1 MFQMF
6 RDALFRLIYP
16 IKDRSCINFIYYL
29 FVMKNTIKK
38 RLQLIEINEFALELF
53 ERGTQELNLPNIT
66 KLLAMNSSVTTT
78 DDQVEHRGLD
88 PWVQW
93 VSVHTGVPSSTHGI
107 IHLGDTP
114 SNLNIQQIWQVLS
127 THGISSGIWG
137 AMNATREATPDCQFF
152 LPDPWTFSED
162 AYPDKLNS
170 LLSLPRYY
178 SKNYLDVSPRE
189 FLKRTFQLI
198 KFVMGSGSVLRLVRQ
213 LPLILRG
220 IFENGINNAMLFSLF
235 DLFSTI
241 LFLEQKRRSRPQF
254 SLIFLN
260 SIAHLQHHKWESG
273 HKLNSD
279 LRFGLRVIDRSLG
292 LLFESMEDDEAVV
305 IMNALTQRNIV
316 GEEARICY
324 RQINPAKFL
333 TSVGLDFVK
342 VEQLMTN
349 DAHVFFKDVNDRK
362 IAALE
367 LEKIKIFDKAL
378 FQVEIDNQNPLKLF
392 YQIDFWDELK
402 TDVALSINGRASK
415 FSDHFEAIVARTG
428 SHTRN
433 GNIFYASIDIPE
445 KIYNHDLIKYIYSY
459 FSIPT
464 NKNAHG

>member
-1 MFQMF
+1 ME
-6 RDALFRLIYP
+6 
-16 IKDRSCINFIYYL
+16 
-29 FVMKNTIKK
+29 NTIQK
-38 RLQLIEINEFALELF
+38 RLSLIELNEFALELF
-53 ERGTQELNLPNIT
+53 ERGTQELILPNIA
-66 KLLAMNSSVTTT
+66 KLLTMNSSVTTT
-78 DDQVEHRGLD
+78 DDRIEHRGLD

-114 SNLNIQQIWQVLS
+114 SNLNVQQIWQVLS

-137 AMNATREATPDCQFF
+137 AMNATREGAPNCQFF

-189 FLKRTFQLI
+189 FLKHTFQLI
-198 KFVMGSGSVLRLVRQ
+198 KFVVGSGSVMRLVRQ
-213 LPLILRG
+213 MPLILRG
-220 IFENGINNAMLFSLF
+220 IFKNGINNAILFSLF
-235 DLFSTI
+235 DLFSAI
-241 LFLEQKRRSRPQF
+241 LFIEQKNKSKPQF

-279 LRFGLRVIDRSLG
+279 LRFGLRVIDRALG
-292 LLFESMEDDEAVV
+292 LLFESMGDDEAVV

-316 GEEARICY
+316 GEDVKICY
-324 RQINPAKFL
+324 RQINPTKFL
-333 TSVGLDFVK
+333 TSVGLDYVK

-362 IAALE
+362 IAARE
-367 LEKIKIFDKAL
+367 LEKVRIFDKAL
-378 FQVEIDNQNPLKLF
+378 FQVEIDGQNPLKLF

-402 TDVALSINGRASK
+402 TDAALRINGRESN

-428 SHTRN
+428 SHISN
-433 GNIFYASIDIPE
+433 GNIFYSGIDIPE
-445 KIYNHDLIKYIYSY
+445 KIYNHELINYIYSY
-459 FSIPT
+459 FSIT
-464 NKNAHG
+464 NKKVLI